1 MSEKILGLELS
12 NSGLAAVVINK
23 SFKKSVIT
31 DACWIPF
38 PVKHDQL
45 ELAAQDGISVQ
56 DSIVV
61 QDGIAFKNNK
71 LDQEI
76 KQGINQKIDQK
87 LIDKWQWDLRSFDQ
101 AVALILSKLDLKGCS
116 TSAVCLPSSFIS
128 FRTLNMPFS
137 SESKIR
143 QILTFEITSH
153 LPMGNADYISDFSLI
168 NRDIRGLTSI
178 PALTQTETTPAL
190 THTEASL
197 STDALSKNRENTHIF
212 TASIP
217 SDIMDMCFT
226 VLKKHGLQP
235 QVVTSQGLIAPS
247 FIHQRRRF
255 LEQKKIADIG
265 FENSNHADA
274 FVEITPYNTVI
285 SVMIKGSIAAVRT
298 LNQKNYINQQDNQES
313 FLKYNLNIEKALY
326 QTISGLAHKYD
337 ISIRPSIFYIASGKI
352 DFTNFDIYP
361 LNIRE
366 YIDIESSV
374 FMSEEVQWFN
384 AAAAALCSVNQ
395 IKIINFC
402 QGGYAKSSFFN
413 KFKHDLL
420 VLSIFASFAL
430 ICLFINIQYDTIV
443 LKKEVEALDKA
454 IKDRF
459 LQTFPDVKTVVE
471 PFMQMQVE
479 LKEAEKQI
487 GFALGKSGLPLNS
500 NIKAADILYEI
511 SSRIPQSLDI
521 EVTRFLISGGKV
533 VMAGTTDNFNS
544 VDQIKSMIEKYD
556 RFKSVTINSAAADK
570 TGNRVLFNFIIEV
583 M

>member
-45 ELAAQDGISVQ
+45 ELAAQDGI
-56 DSIVV
+56 
-61 QDGIAFKNNK
+61 AFKNNK

-76 KQGINQKIDQK
+76 EQNIEQK
-87 LIDKWQWDLRSFDQ
+87 LIDKWQWDLQSFDQ
-101 AVALILSKLDLKGCS
+101 AVSLILSKLDLKGCS
-116 TSAVCLPSSFIS
+116 TSAVCVPSSFIS

-153 LPMGNADYISDFSLI
+153 LPMGNAGYISDFSLI

-178 PALTQTETTPAL
+178 PALTQTET
-190 THTEASL
+190 SL
-197 STDALSKNRENTHIF
+197 STGALSKNRENTHIF

-226 VLKKHGLQP
+226 VLKRHGLQP

-337 ISIRPSIFYIASGKI
+337 ISIRPSIFYIVSGKI

-374 FMSEEVQWFN
+374 LMSDEVQWFN

-402 QGGYAKSSFFN
+402 QGEYAKSSFFN
-413 KFKHDLL
+413 KFKHNLL
-420 VLSIFASFAL
+420 VLSIFASSAL
-430 ICLFINIQYDTIV
+430 ICLFINIQYDTII
-443 LKKEVEALDKA
+443 LKKEVEVLDKA

-459 LQTFPDVKTVVE
+459 VQTFPDVKTVVE

-511 SSRIPQSLDI
+511 SNRIPQSLDI

>member
-76 KQGINQKIDQK
+76 EQNIEQK
-87 LIDKWQWDLRSFDQ
+87 LIDKWQWDLQSFDQ
-101 AVALILSKLDLKGCS
+101 AVSLILSKLDLKGCS
-116 TSAVCLPSSFIS
+116 TSAVCVPSSFIS

-153 LPMGNADYISDFSLI
+153 LPMGNAGYISDFSLI

-178 PALTQTETTPAL
+178 PALTQTDAM
-190 THTEASL
+190 L
-197 STDALSKNRENTHIF
+197 STGALSKNRDNTHIF

-265 FENSNHADA
+265 FENSSHADA

-298 LNQKNYINQQDNQES
+298 LNQKNYLNQHDNQES
-313 FLKYNLNIEKALY
+313 FLKYNLNIEKTLY

-374 FMSEEVQWFN
+374 FMSDEVQWFN

-402 QGGYAKSSFFN
+402 QGEFAKSSFFN
-413 KFKHDLL
+413 KFKHNLL

-430 ICLFINIQYDTIV
+430 ICLFINIQYDTII